1 MQRRPLMFKNIVSNQ
16 KLFKLLPLVSLII
29 LSLFFSLRVE
39 SFRSLDNAMLIIT
52 QTSVIAIMAI
62 GVTFVIITA
71 GIDLSIGSL
80 LAISG
85 TLFAIFFVK
94 LGIALP
100 LALLLGAFTGAV
112 CGFINGVFIA
122 RYHIPPFVVTLGMM
136 MVARGF
142 ALTLVD
148 GRAVYF
154 PYEAGIYKIFDGK
167 LLGII
172 PLPIIYLAFIAIASA
187 FLLKKT
193 VLGKHIY
200 AVGSNEEAAHLSGIH
215 VSRIKIFVYSFCGFL
230 TGIAG
235 VILAARLN
243 SGQPTIG
250 VAYELDAIA
259 AAVIGGTSLS
269 GGIGTVGGTI
279 IGALLMG
286 VLKTGLDQMDVNQ
299 FMQMMITGFVLIAAV
314 YVDVIRK
321 KKHS

>member
-1 MQRRPLMFKNIVSNQ
+1 MQKNITTQ
-16 KLFKLLPLVSLII
+16 QLFKILPLVSLII
-29 LSLFFSLRVE
+29 LTLFFSMRVE
-39 SFRSLDNAMLIIT
+39 SFRSLDNALQIIT

-85 TLFAIFFVK
+85 VLFAIFFVK
-94 LGIALP
+94 AGIPLP
-100 LALLLGAFTGAV
+100 LALLLGALIGAL
-112 CGFINGVFIA
+112 CGFINGIFVA
-122 RYHIPPFVVTLGMM
+122 RCHIPPFVVTLGMM
-136 MVARGF
+136 MLARGF
-142 ALTLVD
+142 ALTITE

-154 PYEAGIYKIFDGK
+154 PYDAGIYKIFDGK
-167 LLGII
+167 LFGLI
-172 PLPIIYLAFIAIASA
+172 PLPIIYLFVISFMAV

-200 AVGSNEEAAHLSGIH
+200 AVGSNEEAAHLSGIN
-215 VSRIKIFVYSFCGFL
+215 VNRIKIFVYSLCGFL

-250 VAYELDAIA
+250 NAYELDAIA

-269 GGIGTVGGTI
+269 GGIGTIGGTI
-279 IGALLMG
+279 VGALLMG
-286 VLKTGLDQMDVNQ
+286 VLKNGLELMGMNQ
-299 FMQMMITGFVLIAAV
+299 FMQMMITGLVLIIAV

-321 KKHS
+321 RKHS

>member
-1 MQRRPLMFKNIVSNQ
+1 MSNKSIHTQ
-16 KLFKLLPLVSLII
+16 QLFKLLPLVSLIVLTI
-29 LSLFFSLRVE
+29 FFSIRIDNFFSV
-39 SFRSLDNAMLIIT
+39 DNAMLIVT
-52 QTSVIAIMAI
+52 QASVIAIMAI

-94 LGIALP
+94 AGIPLP
-100 LALLLGAFTGAV
+100 LALLLGAIVGGI
-112 CGFINGVFIA
+112 CGFINGILVA
-122 RYHIPPFVVTLGMM
+122 RYLIPPFVVTLGMM
-136 MVARGF
+136 MLARGF
-142 ALTLVD
+142 SLTITD

-154 PYEAGIYKIFDGK
+154 PYDAGIYKIFEGK
-167 LLGII
+167 IFNVI
-172 PLPIIYLAFIAIASA
+172 PLPLIYLVIIALITIFI
-187 FLLKKT
+187 LRKT

-200 AVGSNEEAAHLSGIH
+200 AVGSNEEAAHLSGIN
-215 VSRIKIFVYSFCGFL
+215 VNGIKIFVYSFCGFL

-235 VILAARLN
+235 VILASRLN

-250 VAYELDAIA
+250 VSYELDAIA

-269 GGIGTVGGTI
+269 GGVGTVGGTI
-279 IGALLMG
+279 IGVLLMN
-286 VLKTGLDQMDVNQ
+286 VLKTGLEQMGVNQ
-299 FMQMMITGFVLIAAV
+299 FMQMMITGLVLIIAV

>member
-1 MQRRPLMFKNIVSNQ
+1 MQKNITTQ
-16 KLFKLLPLVSLII
+16 QLFKILPLVSLII
-29 LSLFFSLRVE
+29 LTLFFSMRVE
-39 SFRSLDNAMLIIT
+39 SFRSLDNALQIIT

-85 TLFAIFFVK
+85 VLFAIFFVK
-94 LGIALP
+94 AGIPLP
-100 LALLLGAFTGAV
+100 FALLLGALIGAL
-112 CGFINGVFIA
+112 CGFINGIFVA
-122 RYHIPPFVVTLGMM
+122 RCHIPPFVVTLGMM
-136 MVARGF
+136 MLARGF
-142 ALTLVD
+142 ALTITE

-154 PYEAGIYKIFDGK
+154 PYDAGIYKIFDGK
-167 LLGII
+167 LFGLI
-172 PLPIIYLAFIAIASA
+172 PLPIIYLFVISFMAV

-200 AVGSNEEAAHLSGIH
+200 AVGSNEEAAHLSGIN
-215 VSRIKIFVYSFCGFL
+215 VNRIKIFVYSLCGFL

-250 VAYELDAIA
+250 NAYELDAIA

-269 GGIGTVGGTI
+269 GGIGTIGGTI
-279 IGALLMG
+279 VGALLMG
-286 VLKTGLDQMDVNQ
+286 VLKNGLELMGMNQ
-299 FMQMMITGFVLIAAV
+299 FMQMMITGLVLIIAV

-321 KKHS
+321 RKHS

>member
-1 MQRRPLMFKNIVSNQ
+1 MHKSIMTNQ
-16 KLFKLLPLVSLII
+16 QLFKLLPLVSLIV
-29 LSLFFSLRVE
+29 LSIFFSIRVE
-39 SFRSLDNAMLIIT
+39 SFRTLDNAMLIIT
-52 QTSVIAIMAI
+52 QTSIIAIMAI

-85 TLFAIFFVK
+85 TLFAILFVK
-94 LGIALP
+94 MGIPLP
-100 LALLLGAFTGAV
+100 LALLLGALTGAF
-112 CGFINGVFIA
+112 CGFINGVLIA
-122 RYHIPPFVVTLGMM
+122 RYNIPPFVVTLGMM
-136 MVARGF
+136 MLARGF
-142 ALTLVD
+142 ALTLTE

-154 PYEAGIYKIFDGK
+154 PYDAGIYKIFDGK
-167 LLGII
+167 LFGVI
-172 PLPIIYLAFIAIASA
+172 PLPIIYLLLIALFSAFI
-187 FLLKKT
+187 LRKT

-200 AVGSNEEAAHLSGIH
+200 AVGSNEEAAHLSGIN
-215 VSRIKIFVYSFCGFL
+215 VNYIKIFVYSFCGFL

-269 GGIGTVGGTI
+269 GGVGTVGGTI

-299 FMQMMITGFVLIAAV
+299 FMQMMITGLVLIIAV